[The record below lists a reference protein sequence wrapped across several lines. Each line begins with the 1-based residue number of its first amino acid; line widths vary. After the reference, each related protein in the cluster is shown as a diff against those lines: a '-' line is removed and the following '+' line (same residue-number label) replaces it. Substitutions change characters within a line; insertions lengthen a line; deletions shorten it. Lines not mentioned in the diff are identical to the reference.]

1 MVRPSFGSCPQ
12 QMIGSTSRMQG
23 KEASEQETKAKSS
36 VGIDVSKDWL
46 DVHVLPADERLRVP
60 NTCEGIRELKRW
72 LRRVDLALVVVEA
85 TGKWHRHVQRSL
97 AASAIAVAVVDPFR
111 VRMFA
116 KAQGILAKTDRLDA
130 RVLATFAAVMTPSVR
145 PPAPQA
151 LADLAELVTARM
163 SAVEA
168 QTALKNQRAA
178 ATVKFLKRQLDR
190 RIERGDK
197 DIAAL
202 DAAILERIE
211 VDEGLARRYA
221 ILTSIPSFGF
231 VTAATLL
238 AGLAPI
244 ADQSGVRD
252 GVRVIWGGR
261 AGVRRILYLA
271 ALTAARFNADMKTFY
286 QRLTVS
292 GKPPKVAIIAVAR
305 KLVVLANT
313 LITEDRMWQPQS
325 PKHA

>member
-1 MVRPSFGSCPQ
+1 
-12 QMIGSTSRMQG
+12 MQG
-23 KEASEQETKAKSS
+23 KEASEQETKAKCN

-46 DVHVLPADERLRVP
+46 DVHVLPTEERLRVP
-60 NTCEGIRELKRW
+60 NTPQGIRQLKRW
-72 LRRVDLALVVVEA
+72 LTGFDLALVVVEA
-85 TGKWHRHVQRSL
+85 TGRWHRHVQRSL
-97 AASAIAVAVVDPFR
+97 AASAIPVTVIDPFR

-130 RVLATFAAVMTPSVR
+130 RVLASFAAMMTPSVR

-151 LADLAELVTARM
+151 LAELAELVTGRL

-178 ATVKFLKRQLDR
+178 ATVSFLQRQLDR
-190 RIERGDK
+190 RIERGDQ

-202 DAAILERIE
+202 DAAIVKRIKA
-211 VDEGLARRYA
+211 DEGLARRYA

-231 VTAATLL
+231 VTAAILIACLAELGSIGAKQSSML

-244 ADQSGVRD
+244 ADQSGKRE
-252 GVRVIWGGR
+252 GARVVFGGR
-261 AGVRRILYLA
+261 PRVRRILYLA
-271 ALTAARFNADMKTFY
+271 ALTATRFNADMRAFY
-286 QRLTVS
+286 KRLRAA
-292 GKPPKVAIIAVAR
+292 GKPPKAAIIAVAR

-313 LITEDRMWQPQS
+313 LISQDRMWQPEA
-325 PKHA
+325 PKFA

>member
-1 MVRPSFGSCPQ
+1 
-12 QMIGSTSRMQG
+12 MQG
-23 KEASEQETKAKSS
+23 KEASEQETKANSN

-46 DVHVLPADERLRVP
+46 DVHVLPAEQRLRVP
-60 NTCEGIRELKRW
+60 NTCEGVRQLKRW
-72 LRRVDLALVVVEA
+72 LKRFDLALVVVEA

-97 AASAIAVAVVDPFR
+97 VASAIRVAVVDPFR

-116 KAQGILAKTDRLDA
+116 KAQGIFAKTDRLDA
-130 RVLATFAAVMTPSVR
+130 RVLALFAAMMTPSVR

-168 QTALKNQRAA
+168 QTALKNQRSA
-178 ATVKFLKRQLDR
+178 ATVKFLLRQLDR
-190 RIERGDK
+190 RIERADK

-202 DAAILERIE
+202 DAAILKRIE
-211 VDEGLARRYA
+211 ADQGLARRYA

-231 VTAATLL
+231 VTAAVLIACLAELGSIIAKQSSML

-244 ADQSGVRD
+244 ADQSGKRE
-252 GVRVIWGGR
+252 GVRVIFGGR
-261 AGVRRILYLA
+261 PRVRRALYLA
-271 ALTAARFNADMKTFY
+271 ALSAARFNADIRAFY
-286 QRLTVS
+286 KRLRAA
-292 GKPPKVAIIAVAR
+292 GKRPKVALVAVAR

-313 LITEDRMWQPQS
+313 LISQDRLWQPHP
-325 PKHA
+325 PKYA